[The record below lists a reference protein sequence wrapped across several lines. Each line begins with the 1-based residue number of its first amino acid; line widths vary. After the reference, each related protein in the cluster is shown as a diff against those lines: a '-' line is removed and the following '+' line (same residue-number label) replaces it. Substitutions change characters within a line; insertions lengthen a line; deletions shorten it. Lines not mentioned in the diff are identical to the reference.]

1 MGRLAATVEGA
12 NDYINTFLVDTEDWI
27 DADEEKKSRLLN
39 RASSTLTRVFSKYI
53 IPDKAV
59 YEFVNVLAIAYNDT
73 NRLNKHGISSFSITG
88 VGSFNYKDTLRV
100 EDEDLI
106 PKESIVAI
114 EEENDVKFGGKRIRR
129 TVL

>member
-1 MGRLAATVEGA
+1 MAATVEGA
-12 NDYINTFLVDTEDWI
+12 NEYINTFLVDTEDWI
-27 DADEEKKSRLLN
+27 DADEAKKERLLN

-106 PKESIVAI
+106 PKESISAI

>member
-1 MGRLAATVEGA
+1 MAAAVEGA

>member
-1 MGRLAATVEGA
+1 MAATVEGA

-27 DADEEKKSRLLN
+27 DADEAKKERLLN
-39 RASSTLTRVFSKYI
+39 RASSTLTRVFSKYV
-53 IPDKAV
+53 IPDKAI

-106 PKESIVAI
+106 PKESISAI

>member
-1 MGRLAATVEGA
+1 MATTVEGA
-12 NDYINTFLVDTEDWI
+12 NEYINTFLVDTEDWI
-27 DADEEKKSRLLN
+27 DADEAKKERLLN
-39 RASSTLTRVFSKYI
+39 RASSTLTRVFSKYV
-53 IPDKAV
+53 IPDKAI

-106 PKESIVAI
+106 PKESISAI

>member
-1 MGRLAATVEGA
+1 MRRLAATVEGA

-27 DADEEKKSRLLN
+27 DTDDAKKERLLN

-106 PKESIVAI
+106 PKESISAI

>member
-1 MGRLAATVEGA
+1 MAATVEGA

-27 DADEEKKSRLLN
+27 DADEAKKNRLIN
-39 RASSTLTRVFSKYI
+39 RASSTLTRVFPKYV

-73 NRLNKHGISSFSITG
+73 NRLNKHGISSYSITG
-88 VGSFNYKDTLRV
+88 VAAFNYKDTLRS

-106 PKESIVAI
+106 PRESISAI
-114 EEENDVKFGGKRIRR
+114 EDENGVQIGGRRIRR

>member
-1 MGRLAATVEGA
+1 MAATVEGA

-27 DADEEKKSRLLN
+27 DADDAKKERLLN
-39 RASSTLTRVFSKYI
+39 RASSTLTRVFPKYV

-106 PKESIVAI
+106 PKESISAI

>member
-1 MGRLAATVEGA
+1 LAATVEGA

-27 DADEEKKSRLLN
+27 DTDDAKKERLLN

-106 PKESIVAI
+106 PKESISAI

>member
-1 MGRLAATVEGA
+1 MAATVEGA

-39 RASSTLTRVFSKYI
+39 RASSTLTRVFPKYI

>member
-1 MGRLAATVEGA
+1 MVATVEGA
-12 NDYINTFLVDTEDWI
+12 NDYINTMLVDIEDWTG
-27 DADEEKKSRLLN
+27 ADEAKKERLLN

-100 EDEDLI
+100 DDEDLI

>member
-1 MGRLAATVEGA
+1 MAATVEGA
-12 NDYINTFLVDTEDWI
+12 NDYINTMLVDTEDWI
-27 DADEEKKSRLLN
+27 DADEAKKERLLN

-100 EDEDLI
+100 DDEDLI

>member
-39 RASSTLTRVFSKYI
+39 RASSTLTRVFPKYI

>member
-1 MGRLAATVEGA
+1 MAATVEGA

-27 DADEEKKSRLLN
+27 DADEAKKERLLN
-39 RASSTLTRVFSKYI
+39 RASSTLTRVFSKYV

-106 PKESIVAI
+106 PKESISAI

>member
-1 MGRLAATVEGA
+1 MAATVEGA
-12 NDYINTFLVDTEDWI
+12 NEYINTFLVDTEDWI
-27 DADEEKKSRLLN
+27 DADEAKKERLLN
-39 RASSTLTRVFSKYI
+39 RASSTLTRVFSKYV

-106 PKESIVAI
+106 PKESISAI

>member
-1 MGRLAATVEGA
+1 MAATVEGA
-12 NDYINTFLVDTEDWI
+12 NDYINAFLVDTEDWI
-27 DADEEKKSRLLN
+27 DADEKKKSRLLN

>member
-1 MGRLAATVEGA
+1 MAATVEGA
-12 NDYINTFLVDTEDWI
+12 NDYINTMLVDTEDWI
-27 DADEEKKSRLLN
+27 DADEAKKERLLN

-73 NRLNKHGISSFSITG
+73 NRLNKHGISSVSTTG
-88 VGSFNYKDTLRV
+88 VGSFNYKDSLRV

-106 PKESIVAI
+106 PKESISAI

>member
-1 MGRLAATVEGA
+1 MAATVEGA
-12 NDYINTFLVDTEDWI
+12 NEYINTFLVDTEDWI
-27 DADEEKKSRLLN
+27 DADDKKKARLLN
-39 RASSTLTRVFSKYI
+39 RASSTLTRVFSKYV

-106 PKESIVAI
+106 PKESISAI

>member
-1 MGRLAATVEGA
+1 MAATVEGA
-12 NDYINTFLVDTEDWI
+12 NEYINTFLVDTEDWI
-27 DADEEKKSRLLN
+27 DADDKKKARLLN
-39 RASSTLTRVFSKYI
+39 RASSTLTRIFSKYV

-106 PKESIVAI
+106 PKESISAI

>member
-1 MGRLAATVEGA
+1 MAATVEGA
-12 NDYINTFLVDTEDWI
+12 NDYINTMLVDIEDWTG
-27 DADEEKKSRLLN
+27 ADDEKKARLLN
-39 RASSTLTRVFSKYI
+39 RASSTLMRVFPKYV

-73 NRLNKHGISSFSITG
+73 NRLNKHGISSYSITG
-88 VGSFNYKDTLRV
+88 VAAFNYKDTLRS

-106 PKESIVAI
+106 PRESISAI
-114 EEENDVKFGGKRIRR
+114 EDENGVTIGGKRIRR

>member
-1 MGRLAATVEGA
+1 MVATVEGA
-12 NDYINTFLVDTEDWI
+12 NEYINTFLVDTEDWI
-27 DADEEKKSRLLN
+27 DADDKKKARLLN
-39 RASSTLTRVFSKYI
+39 RASSTLTRVFSKYV

-59 YEFVNVLAIAYNDT
+59 YEFVNALAIAYNDT

-100 EDEDLI
+100 DDEDLI
-106 PKESIVAI
+106 PKESISAI

>member
-1 MGRLAATVEGA
+1 MAATVEGA
-12 NDYINTFLVDTEDWI
+12 NEYINTFLVDTEDWI
-27 DADEEKKSRLLN
+27 DADDKKKVRLLN
-39 RASSTLTRVFSKYI
+39 RASSTLTRVFSKYV

-106 PKESIVAI
+106 PKESISAI

>member
-1 MGRLAATVEGA
+1 MATTVEGA

-27 DADEEKKSRLLN
+27 DADEAKKERLLN
-39 RASSTLTRVFSKYI
+39 RASSTLTRVFSKYV

-106 PKESIVAI
+106 PKESISAI

>member
-1 MGRLAATVEGA
+1 MAATVEGA

>member
-1 MGRLAATVEGA
+1 MAATVEGA

-27 DADEEKKSRLLN
+27 DTDDAKKERLLN

-106 PKESIVAI
+106 PKESISAI

>member
-1 MGRLAATVEGA
+1 MAATVEGA
-12 NDYINTFLVDTEDWI
+12 NEYINTFLVDTEDWI
-27 DADEEKKSRLLN
+27 DADEAKKERLLN
-39 RASSTLTRVFSKYI
+39 RASSTLTRVFSKYV

>member
-1 MGRLAATVEGA
+1 MAATVEGA
-12 NDYINTFLVDTEDWI
+12 NEYINTFLVDTEDWI
-27 DADEEKKSRLLN
+27 DADGKKKERLLN
-39 RASSTLTRVFSKYI
+39 RASSTLTRVFSKYV

-106 PKESIVAI
+106 PKESISAI

>member
-1 MGRLAATVEGA
+1 MGLLAITVEGA
-12 NDYINTFLVDTEDWI
+12 NDYINTMLVDTEDWLA
-27 DADEEKKSRLLN
+27 ADEAKKERLLN
-39 RASSTLTRVFSKYI
+39 RAFGTLKRVYPKYV

-73 NRLNKHGISSFSITG
+73 NRLNKHGISSYSITG
-88 VGSFNYKDTLRV
+88 VAAFNYKDTLRS

-106 PKESIVAI
+106 PKASITAI
-114 EEENDVKFGGKRIRR
+114 EEENGVNIGGRRIRR

>member
-12 NDYINTFLVDTEDWI
+12 NEYINTMLVDIEDWTG
-27 DADEEKKSRLLN
+27 ADDDKKARLLN
-39 RASSTLTRVFSKYI
+39 RASSTLTRVFPEYV

-73 NRLNKHGISSFSITG
+73 NRLNKHGISSYSITG
-88 VGSFNYKDTLRV
+88 VAAFNYKDTLRS

-106 PKESIVAI
+106 PRESISAI
-114 EEENDVKFGGKRIRR
+114 EDENGVQIGGKRIRR

>member
-1 MGRLAATVEGA
+1 MAATVEGA
-12 NDYINTFLVDTEDWI
+12 NEYINTFLVDTEDWI
-27 DADEEKKSRLLN
+27 DADDKKKMRLLN
-39 RASSTLTRVFSKYI
+39 RASSTLTRVFPKYV

-106 PKESIVAI
+106 PKESISAI

>member
-1 MGRLAATVEGA
+1 MAATVEGA

-27 DADEEKKSRLLN
+27 DADDAKKERLLN
-39 RASSTLTRVFSKYI
+39 RASSTLTRVFPKYV

-106 PKESIVAI
+106 PKESIAAI

>member
-1 MGRLAATVEGA
+1 MAATVEGA
-12 NDYINTFLVDTEDWI
+12 NEYINMFLVDTEDWI
-27 DADEEKKSRLLN
+27 DADDKKKARLLN
-39 RASSTLTRVFSKYI
+39 RASSTLARVFSKYV

-59 YEFVNVLAIAYNDT
+59 YEFVNALAIAYNDT

-100 EDEDLI
+100 DDEDLI
-106 PKESIVAI
+106 PKESISAI

>member
-1 MGRLAATVEGA
+1 MAATVEGA
-12 NDYINTFLVDTEDWI
+12 NEYINTFLVDTEDWI
-27 DADEEKKSRLLN
+27 DADEAKKERLLN

>member
-1 MGRLAATVEGA
+1 MAATVEGA
-12 NDYINTFLVDTEDWI
+12 NDYINAFLVDTEDWI
-27 DADEEKKSRLLN
+27 NADEAKKERLLN
-39 RASSTLTRVFSKYI
+39 RAFETLTRVFPEYV
-53 IPDKAV
+53 IPNKAV

-106 PKESIVAI
+106 PRESIAAI
-114 EEENDVKFGGKRIRR
+114 EEENGVPIGGKRIRR